1 MFVCLAC
8 RTFLAMQLI
17 AAKGGVWVLEQPS
30 SSLAFRMR
38 RFQELLGKQKV
49 PQLSHECFFKMYS
62 ETVRTMVFSIYL
74 ESSTWSYNMHIYIY
88 TIYIIWIPPQFCGS
102 NCKPGTWPQ
111 VFRHSFWMRGFG
123 SRTPKRTTIWS
134 NSSAIR
140 FFTTSKK
147 ARRVVDR
154 KLADSYVDGAGRKR
168 FKGNANL
175 RKSQYFGYLYD
186 NFVYWSVPYIIMF
199 LRGIGNG
206 LPIFQFH
213 NS

>member
-1 MFVCLAC
+1 LESKRFPSC
-8 RTFLAMQLI
+8 RM
-17 AAKGGVWVLEQPS
+17 S
-30 SSLAFRMR
+30 
-38 RFQELLGKQKV
+38 
-49 PQLSHECFFKMYS
+49 
-62 ETVRTMVFSIYL
+62 VFSKCTVKQSGPW
-74 ESSTWSYNMHIYIY
+74 SSQSIWNLQLGVITCINIY

-186 NFVYWSVPYIIMF
+186 NFVY
-199 LRGIGNG
+199 
-206 LPIFQFH
+206 
-213 NS
+213 